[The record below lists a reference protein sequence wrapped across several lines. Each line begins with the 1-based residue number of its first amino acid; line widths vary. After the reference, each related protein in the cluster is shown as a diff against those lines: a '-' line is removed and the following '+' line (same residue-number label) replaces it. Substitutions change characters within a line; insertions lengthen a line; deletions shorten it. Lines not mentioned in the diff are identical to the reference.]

1 MLLGFPGELTRDE
14 VRNPDDSL
22 RHMTLHFSE
31 TVKNR
36 KIPFAH
42 MNIVGHSLMLTIV
55 QFAVS

>member
-22 RHMTLHFSE
+22 HHMTLHFSE

-36 KIPFAH
+36 NIPFAH
-42 MNIVGHSLMLTIV
+42 MNIVSNSLMFTIV
-55 QFAVS
+55 EFPVC